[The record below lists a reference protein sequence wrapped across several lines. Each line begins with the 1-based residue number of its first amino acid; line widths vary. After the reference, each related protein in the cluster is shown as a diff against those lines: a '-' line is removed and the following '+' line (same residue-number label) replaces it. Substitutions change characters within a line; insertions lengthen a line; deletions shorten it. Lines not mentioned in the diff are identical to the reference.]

1 MGASGTKEPN
11 KNYQTHKT
19 YNYQNIQ
26 PNNPDFN
33 NNNYNNNNFNN
44 NNFSRSISAQINR
57 EPNFGSS
64 SVNLDKVE
72 VDFQKTHKCNYN
84 INELKNLLL
93 NFINNKTE
101 QHYSYIQNEGEV
113 DKNDPFYL
121 LRQYEEEKLTN
132 ILNSKKNTV
141 FAEIKNQLNSISP
154 EYDYISLVNK
164 IVESQNGKKIYY
176 EKFLKQIDN
185 INNNH
190 QSPFEIDYLTIMLVG
205 KSGVGKS
212 TLINSLLKLKGGK
225 KARTGTGN
233 FVTEDIR
240 SYQSDALPYIKLV
253 DTRGIE
259 LSSGFGAK
267 EIEAMAKKYISEQY
281 NTKNP
286 NNFVH
291 CIWYCITGNRFEQ
304 VEIDFLNALRS
315 AYNDNN
321 IPILVIYTQA
331 TDKKTIAEM
340 QRYIKD
346 KKIEASFI
354 QVLAERKELVTNQFM
369 EPFGLSDLMT
379 QSLEKTKKALKG
391 EMRSVMT
398 NNISTTISASLKK
411 ENSYI
416 NTYSFENVILKFCQ
430 EYNNLLSDDNCL
442 EYIIRLFCIYLE
454 NLFGKCDYSDIS
466 KIFRREDLIRNT
478 ALRYLDKIKTYLDKI
493 LNPILSGCSV
503 DFINYQ
509 VKIQKKTNRPIEIQ
523 KQRTIEEFNETSK
536 KFLSDYYLYI
546 AQINLIIHFIT
557 LICPKF
563 SNCLGKTLEKTINEI
578 TKNSNIQE
586 SVSDCFLN
594 KFAVYEKKL
603 NSFLDI
609 NKDKIDS
616 NNNDFNNFDI
626 GNNFPAN
633 NFNNFNNDNNNF
645 NNNAFSSNNQGNN
658 NNGNHFDINFAFV
671 NNENNAFNKP
681 NDGQYMENELP
692 DESELNNNAATPVNF
707 NNYPM
712 M

>member
-1 MGASGTKEPN
+1 MGASGTKETN
-11 KNYQTHKT
+11 KNYQTHKS

-33 NNNYNNNNFNN
+33 NNNLNNNNFNN

-141 FAEIKNQLNSISP
+141 FAEIKNQLSSISP

-233 FVTEDIR
+233 FVTENIR

-321 IPILVIYTQA
+321 IPILIIYTQA

-346 KKIEASFI
+346 KKIDASFI

-603 NSFLDI
+603 STFVDI

-626 GNNFPAN
+626 NNNFPSN

-645 NNNAFSSNNQGNN
+645 NNNAFSSNNESNN

-671 NNENNAFNKP
+671 NNENNVFNKP
-681 NDGQYMENELP
+681 NDGHYMENELS
-692 DESELNNNAATPVNF
+692 DENGLNSNAPTPVNF

-712 M
+712 T

>member
-1 MGASGTKEPN
+1 MGSSAPKEPN
-11 KNYQTHKT
+11 KKYQTFNSFQQN
-19 YNYQNIQ
+19 NYQNIQ
-26 PNNPDFN
+26 SNNIDYN
-33 NNNYNNNNFNN
+33 NNNYN
-44 NNFSRSISAQINR
+44 RSISAQIKR
-57 EPNFGSS
+57 EQNFISS
-64 SVNLDKVE
+64 SANLDNVE
-72 VDFQKTHKCNYN
+72 VDFQKTHKCQYN
-84 INELKNLLL
+84 NNELKNLLL
-93 NFINNKTE
+93 NFINNKIE
-101 QHYSYIQNEGEV
+101 QHYSYIQNEGEI

-132 ILNSKKNTV
+132 ILNSKKNIV
-141 FAEIKNQLNSISP
+141 FSEIKNQLNSISP

-164 IVESQNGKKIYY
+164 IVESQNGKKVYY

-190 QSPFEIDYLTIMLVG
+190 QSQFEIDYLTIMLVG

-225 KARTGTGN
+225 KAKTGTGN

-240 SYQSDALPYIKLV
+240 SYQSEALPYIKLV

-267 EIEAMAKKYISEQY
+267 EILAMARKYITEQY

-304 VEIDFLNALRS
+304 VEIDFLNALRE
-315 AYNDNN
+315 AYNDNR

-346 KKIEASFI
+346 KKIDASFI
-354 QVLAERKELVTNQFM
+354 QVLAERKELVNNHFM
-369 EPFGLSDLMT
+369 EPFGLSDLMSH
-379 QSLEKTKKALKG
+379 SLDKTKSALKG

-398 NNISTTISASLKK
+398 KNIETTISSSLKK
-411 ENSYI
+411 ENIYI
-416 NTYSFENVILKFCQ
+416 NNYSFENIILKFCQ
-430 EYNNLLSDDNCL
+430 EYNNLQSDDNCL
-442 EYIIRLFCIYLE
+442 EFIISLFYIYIE
-454 NLFGKCDYSDIS
+454 NLFGKCDYNDIS

-478 ALRYLDKIKTYLDKI
+478 ASRYLDKIKTYLDKI
-493 LNPILSGCSV
+493 LNPILNGCSV

-546 AQINLIIHFIT
+546 AQLNLIIHFIT
-557 LICPKF
+557 CIFPKF
-563 SNCLGKTLEKTINEI
+563 SNCLGKTLEKTINET
-578 TKNSNIQE
+578 TKNSNIE
-586 SVSDCFLN
+586 KSVSDCFLN
-594 KFAVYEKKL
+594 KFAVYENKL
-603 NSFLDI
+603 SSFVDI

-626 GNNFPAN
+626 NDNFQAS

-658 NNGNHFDINFAFV
+658 NGNHFDINFAFV
-671 NNENNAFNKP
+671 NNENNVFNKP
-681 NDGQYMENELP
+681 NDGQNMENELP
-692 DESELNNNAATPVNF
+692 DESELNNNAATPVSF

>member
-1 MGASGTKEPN
+1 MGASGTKETN
-11 KNYQTHKT
+11 KNYQTHKS

-26 PNNPDFN
+26 PNNNDF
-33 NNNYNNNNFNN
+33 NNNNFNN
-44 NNFSRSISAQINR
+44 NNFNNNNYNRSTSAQIK

-141 FAEIKNQLNSISP
+141 FAEIKNQLSSISP

-267 EIEAMAKKYISEQY
+267 EIEAMARKYISEQY

-315 AYNDNN
+315 AYNDNS

-346 KKIEASFI
+346 KKIDASFI

-442 EYIIRLFCIYLE
+442 EYIISLLSIYIE

-578 TKNSNIQE
+578 TKNSNIQK
-586 SVSDCFLN
+586 SVSDCFL
-594 KFAVYEKKL
+594 
-603 NSFLDI
+603 
-609 NKDKIDS
+609 
-616 NNNDFNNFDI
+616 
-626 GNNFPAN
+626 
-633 NFNNFNNDNNNF
+633 
-645 NNNAFSSNNQGNN
+645 
-658 NNGNHFDINFAFV
+658 
-671 NNENNAFNKP
+671 
-681 NDGQYMENELP
+681 
-692 DESELNNNAATPVNF
+692 
-707 NNYPM
+707 
-712 M
+712 